1 MLYKGE
7 IMRKNIEKMYIL
19 NSGREYKMNVIVC
32 TQNENLKKIVQK
44 QQTTGDVDIFF
55 SDDLDIEIRA
65 YDLVI
70 VDISLCEGR
79 LDVAKMQSNVTV
91 FLMLDIA
98 EQNVDK
104 VMYDFGTG
112 EYPFTY
118 SFSGKEHT
126 VDLNDIAYFESCH
139 KIVRGYNEEG
149 AFIRFYDKLDQVQK
163 KVDDFVFFLRVN
175 KSYLVN
181 YNYCSIEKDVV
192 KISGKEIKISRSYKK
207 ELMRRLDIIKS
218 M

>member
-1 MLYKGE
+1 
-7 IMRKNIEKMYIL
+7 MRKNIEKMHIL
-19 NSGREYKMNVIVC
+19 NSERGNRMNVIVC
-32 TQNENLKKIVQK
+32 TQNKNLKKTVQK
-44 QQTTGDVDIFF
+44 QQITGNADIFF

-91 FLMLDIA
+91 FLMLDIT

-126 VDLNDIAYFESCH
+126 VDLNDIAYFESRH

-181 YNYCSIEKDVV
+181 YNYCKIEKDVV
-192 KISGKEIKISRSYKK
+192 KISGKEIKISRAYKAEFQK
-207 ELMRRLDIIKS
+207 RLDIIKGI
-218 M
+218 

>member
-1 MLYKGE
+1 
-7 IMRKNIEKMYIL
+7 MRKNIEKMHIL
-19 NSGREYKMNVIVC
+19 NSERGNRMNVIVC
-32 TQNENLKKIVQK
+32 TQNKNLKKTVQK

-91 FLMLDIA
+91 FLMLDIT

-126 VDLNDIAYFESCH
+126 VDLNDIAYFESRH

-163 KVDDFVFFLRVN
+163 KIDDFVFFLRVN

-181 YNYCSIEKDVV
+181 YNYCKIEKDVV
-192 KISGKEIKISRSYKK
+192 KISGKEIKISRAYKAEFQK
-207 ELMRRLDIIKS
+207 RLDIIKL

>member
-1 MLYKGE
+1 
-7 IMRKNIEKMYIL
+7 MRKNIEKMHIL
-19 NSGREYKMNVIVC
+19 NSERGNRMNVIVC
-32 TQNENLKKIVQK
+32 TQNKNLKKTVQK
-44 QQTTGDVDIFF
+44 QQITGDVDIFF

-91 FLMLDIA
+91 FLMLDIT

-112 EYPFTY
+112 EYPFIY

-126 VDLNDIAYFESCH
+126 VDLNDIAYFESRH

-181 YNYCSIEKDVV
+181 YNYCKIEKDVV

-207 ELMRRLDIIKS
+207 ELMRRLDVIKS

>member
-1 MLYKGE
+1 
-7 IMRKNIEKMYIL
+7 MRKEIEKRYIL
-19 NSGREYKMNVIVC
+19 NSERENRMNIVVC
-32 TQNENLKKIVQK
+32 TQNSKLKKTMQK
-44 QQTTGDVDIFF
+44 KQRTKNVDIFF
-55 SDDLDIEIRA
+55 SDDLDIEIKA

-79 LDVAKMQSNVTV
+79 LDVARLQSNATV
-91 FLMLDIA
+91 FLMLNVI

-104 VMYDFGTG
+104 VIYDFGTG

-207 ELMRRLDIIKS
+207 EFQKRLDIIKL

>member
-1 MLYKGE
+1 
-7 IMRKNIEKMYIL
+7 MRKEIEKRYIL
-19 NSGREYKMNVIVC
+19 NSERENRMNIVVC
-32 TQNENLKKIVQK
+32 TQNSKLKKTMQK
-44 QQTTGDVDIFF
+44 KQRTKNVDIFF
-55 SDDLDIEIRA
+55 SDDLDIEIKA

-79 LDVAKMQSNVTV
+79 LDVARLQSNATV
-91 FLMLDIA
+91 FLMLNVI

-104 VMYDFGTG
+104 VIYDFGTG

>member
-1 MLYKGE
+1 
-7 IMRKNIEKMYIL
+7 MRKNIEKMHIL
-19 NSGREYKMNVIVC
+19 NSERGNRMNVIVC
-32 TQNENLKKIVQK
+32 TQNKNLKKTVQK

-55 SDDLDIEIRA
+55 SDDLDIEIKA

-79 LDVAKMQSNVTV
+79 LDVAKVQSNVTV
-91 FLMLDIA
+91 FLMLDIT

-126 VDLNDIAYFESCH
+126 VDLNDIAYFESRH

-163 KVDDFVFFLRVN
+163 KVDDFIFFLRVN

-181 YNYCSIEKDVV
+181 YNYCKIEKDVV

-207 ELMRRLDIIKS
+207 ELMRRLDVIKS

>member
-1 MLYKGE
+1 
-7 IMRKNIEKMYIL
+7 MRKNIEKMHIL
-19 NSGREYKMNVIVC
+19 NSERGNRMNVIVC
-32 TQNENLKKIVQK
+32 TQNKNLKKTVQK

-55 SDDLDIEIRA
+55 SDDLDIEIKA

-79 LDVAKMQSNVTV
+79 LDVAKVQSNVTV
-91 FLMLDIA
+91 FLMLDIT

-118 SFSGKEHT
+118 SFFGKEHT
-126 VDLNDIAYFESCH
+126 VDLNDIAYFESRH

-163 KVDDFVFFLRVN
+163 KVDDFIFFLRVN

-181 YNYCSIEKDVV
+181 YNYCKIEKDVV

-207 ELMRRLDIIKS
+207 ELMRRLDVIKS

>member
-1 MLYKGE
+1 
-7 IMRKNIEKMYIL
+7 MRKNIEKMHIL
-19 NSGREYKMNVIVC
+19 NSERGNRMNVIVC
-32 TQNENLKKIVQK
+32 TQNKNLKKTMQK

-55 SDDLDIEIRA
+55 SDNLDIEIRA

-91 FLMLDIA
+91 FLMLDIT

-126 VDLNDIAYFESCH
+126 VDLNDIAYFESRH

-163 KVDDFVFFLRVN
+163 KVNDFVFFLRVN

-181 YNYCSIEKDVV
+181 YNYCKIEKDVV

-207 ELMRRLDIIKS
+207 ELMRRLDVIKS